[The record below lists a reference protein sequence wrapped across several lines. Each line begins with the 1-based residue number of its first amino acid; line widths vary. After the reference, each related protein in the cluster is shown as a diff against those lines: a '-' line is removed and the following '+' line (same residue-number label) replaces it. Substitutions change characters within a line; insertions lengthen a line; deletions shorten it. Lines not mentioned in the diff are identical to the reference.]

1 MPFEMRC
8 FGKHGTG
15 LVAVCDVCGSIV
27 DEPETANVCWLP
39 NSWEMNEVYPFK
51 IACKEECTYRL
62 DKTEGHQF
70 TQELGM
76 AIFFL
81 MNNSKV
87 DYKHT
92 MRKVQEL
99 DDMGLLGEPREA
111 P

>member
-1 MPFEMRC
+1 MAFEMRC

-15 LVAVCDVCGSIV
+15 LVAVCDVCGAV
-27 DEPETANVCWLP
+27 VEEPETANVCWLP
-39 NSWEMNEVYPFK
+39 NSWSMNEVYPYK
-51 IACKEECTYRL
+51 IACKEACTYRL

-87 DYKHT
+87 NLKRVRSQVENLY
-92 MRKVQEL
+92 QL
-99 DDMGLLGEPREA
+99 GLLGEPRDT